1 MGFIAQEFD
10 EVQTNNNAEYL
21 NLVYKSNPDKLEIKQ
36 AALIPILVKSI
47 QELHEQMKELNNKV
61 NSLTEENIKIK
72 LQLNLNN
79 N

>member
-1 MGFIAQEFD
+1 M
-10 EVQTNNNAEYL
+10 EYL
-21 NLVYKSNPDKLEIKQ
+21 DLVYKSNADKLEIKQ
-36 AALIPILVKSI
+36 NALIPILVKSI

-72 LQLNLNN
+72 QLLNN